1 MSSSELETSLETGLE
16 TGFET
21 GFETGLETGLET
33 EEHWIAV
40 SDLMS
45 GLMMLFLLIAVMYL
59 VIVERKNDEIERVV
73 VLYED
78 LREELYTDLLQEFA
92 PDLPLWGA
100 ELDKE
105 LKFRFTNTDL
115 LFEEGESDLKL
126 EFATILSD
134 FFPRYMAILSSAV
147 YRDEILEVRIEGH
160 TSSSWS
166 QAQSNDDAYLLN
178 MALSQERTRTTLGY
192 LLNLEAVAHEKD
204 WLRERLTANGL
215 SSSQLIVNAGG
226 DEDAE
231 RSRRVEFVVIT
242 DAETRLSTILQE
254 IR

>member
-1 MSSSELETSLETGLE
+1 MSSLDNSLEQE
-16 TGFET
+16 N
-21 GFETGLETGLET
+21 

-78 LREELYTDLLQEFA
+78 LREELFEDLNIEFSD
-92 PDLPLWGA
+92 DLDLWGA
-100 ELDKE
+100 ELDE
-105 LKFRFTNTDL
+105 DLKFRFTNTEL
-115 LFEEGESDLKL
+115 LFEEGESALKT
-126 EFATILSD
+126 EFADILSN
-134 FFPRYMAILSSAV
+134 FFPRYVDILASEK

-166 QAQSNDDAYLLN
+166 LARNSDDAYMLN
-178 MALSQERTRTTLGY
+178 MALSQERTRSALGFV
-192 LLNLEAVAHEKD
+192 LELDSVSHIKE

-215 SSSQLIVNAGG
+215 SSSRLIIAQNGE
-226 DEDAE
+226 EDAD

-254 IR
+254 IQ

>member
-1 MSSSELETSLETGLE
+1 MFSSELEHDD
-16 TGFET
+16 
-21 GFETGLETGLET
+21 

-59 VIVERKNDEIERVV
+59 VIVERKNREIERVV

-78 LREELYTDLLQEFA
+78 LRAELYQDLLIEFA
-92 PDLPLWGA
+92 DDLPLWGS
-100 ELDKE
+100 ELGED

-115 LFEEGESDLKL
+115 LFEEGESSLKPAFTL
-126 EFATILSD
+126 ILAD
-134 FFPRYMAILSSAV
+134 FFPRYVKILTSEK

-166 QAQSNDDAYLLN
+166 LARDTDDAYMLN

-192 LLNLEAVAHEKD
+192 ILGLTSVSHEKE
-204 WLRERLTANGL
+204 WLRSMLTANGL
-215 SSSQLIVNAGG
+215 SSSQLVVAGNG
-226 DEDAE
+226 EEDADS
-231 RSRRVEFVVIT
+231 SRRVEFVVVT
-242 DAETRLSTILQE
+242 DAETRLSAILRE

>member
-1 MSSSELETSLETGLE
+1 MLSAELEEE
-16 TGFET
+16 N
-21 GFETGLETGLET
+21 

-45 GLMMLFLLIAVMYL
+45 GLMMLFLLISVMYL

-78 LREELYTDLLQEFA
+78 LREELYQDLLGEFA
-92 PDLPLWGA
+92 SDLPKWGA
-100 ELDKE
+100 ELDE
-105 LKFRFTNTDL
+105 DLKFRFTNTEL
-115 LFEEGESDLKL
+115 LFEEGQSSLKP

-134 FFPRYMAILSSAV
+134 FFPRYMGILNSDQ
-147 YRDEILEVRIEGH
+147 YRDDILEVRIEGH
-160 TSSSWS
+160 TSSAWS
-166 QAQSNDDAYLLN
+166 FASDSDDAYMRN
-178 MALSQERTRTTLGY
+178 MALSQERTRTTLGFIFA
-192 LLNLEAVAHEKD
+192 LESVEHEKS

-215 SSSQLIVNAGG
+215 SSSQLIMDDNGV
-226 DEDAE
+226 EDPD
-231 RSRRVEFVVIT
+231 RSRRVEFVVVT

>member
-1 MSSSELETSLETGLE
+1 MLSTELDH
-16 TGFET
+16 
-21 GFETGLETGLET
+21 ET

-59 VIVERKNDEIERVV
+59 VIVERKNKEIERVV

-78 LREELYTDLLQEFA
+78 LRAELYADLSSEFES
-92 PDLPLWGA
+92 DLALWGA
-100 ELDKE
+100 ELGED
-105 LKFRFTNTDL
+105 LKFRFTNTEL
-115 LFEEGESDLKL
+115 LFEEGESTLKSD
-126 EFATILSD
+126 FSVILSD
-134 FFPRYMAILSSAV
+134 FFPRYLNILTSET
-147 YRDEILEVRIEGH
+147 YREDILEVRIEGH

-166 QAQSNDDAYLLN
+166 LARDSDDAYMLN

-192 LLNLEAVAHEKD
+192 LLELSSVVHEKQ

-215 SSSQLIVNAGG
+215 SSSQLIVGESG
-226 DEDAE
+226 LEDAD
-231 RSRRVEFVVIT
+231 RSRRVEFVVVT

>member
-1 MSSSELETSLETGLE
+1 MTLQHTDQHTELEQ
-16 TGFET
+16 
-21 GFETGLETGLET
+21 ET

-78 LREELYTDLLQEFA
+78 LRDELYADLQQEFA
-92 PDLPLWGA
+92 ADLPRWGA
-100 ELDKE
+100 QLDE
-105 LKFRFTNTDL
+105 DLRLRFTNTDL
-115 LFEEGESDLKL
+115 LFEEGESSLRSG
-126 EFATILSD
+126 FAEILAD
-134 FFPRYMAILSSAV
+134 FFPRYMTILASEK
-147 YRDEILEVRIEGH
+147 YRDDILEVRIEGH

-166 QAQSNDDAYLLN
+166 QAEDSDAAYLLN
-178 MALSQERTRTTLGY
+178 MALSQERTRSTLGY
-192 LLNLEAVAHEKD
+192 LMELEDVAHEKD
-204 WLRERLTANGL
+204 WLRQRLTANGL
-215 SSSQLIVNAGG
+215 SSSQLIRSAQGE
-226 DEDAE
+226 EDPDQ
-231 RSRRVEFVVIT
+231 SRRVEFVVVT

>member
-1 MSSSELETSLETGLE
+1 MQGTELEQ
-16 TGFET
+16 
-21 GFETGLETGLET
+21 ET

-45 GLMMLFLLIAVMYL
+45 GLMMLFLLIAIMYL

-78 LREELYTDLLQEFA
+78 LREELYQDLQAEFVS
-92 PDLPLWGA
+92 DLPRWGA
-100 ELDKE
+100 ELNED
-105 LKFRFTNTDL
+105 LKFRFTNTDV
-115 LFEEGESDLKL
+115 LFEEGQSTLRPD
-126 EFATILSD
+126 FVSILAD
-134 FFPRYMAILSSAV
+134 FFPRYMAILSSDK
-147 YRDEILEVRIEGH
+147 YREEILEVRIEGH

-166 QAQSNDDAYLLN
+166 QALNGDDAYLRN
-178 MALSQERTRTTLGY
+178 MALSQERTRSALGF
-192 LLNLEAVAHEKD
+192 LLELDAVAHEKA

-215 SSSQLIVNAGG
+215 SSSQLILDGTG
-226 DEDAE
+226 REDAE

-242 DAETRLSTILQE
+242 DAEARLSTILQE

>member
-1 MSSSELETSLETGLE
+1 MFSGELEQES
-16 TGFET
+16 
-21 GFETGLETGLET
+21 

-59 VIVERKNDEIERVV
+59 VIVERKNEEIERVV

-78 LREELYTDLLQEFA
+78 LREELYQDLLAEFGQ
-92 PDLPLWGA
+92 DLPLWGS
-100 ELDKE
+100 ELGED

-115 LFEEGESDLKL
+115 LFEEGESNLKP
-126 EFATILSD
+126 EFSEILTD
-134 FFPRYMAILSSAV
+134 FFPRYMAILTSEK
-147 YRDEILEVRIEGH
+147 YRGEILEVRIEGH

-166 QAQSNDDAYLLN
+166 QARDNDDAYMLN

-192 LLNLEAVAHEKD
+192 ILDLESVAHEKA
-204 WLRERLTANGL
+204 WLRDRLTANGL
-215 SSSQLIVNAGG
+215 SSSQLIVADNGE
-226 DEDAE
+226 EDAD
-231 RSRRVEFVVIT
+231 RSRRVEFVVVT

>member
-1 MSSSELETSLETGLE
+1 MLTGELETGSEN
-16 TGFET
+16 
-21 GFETGLETGLET
+21 

-45 GLMMLFLLIAVMYL
+45 GLMLLFLLIAVMYL

-78 LREELYTDLLQEFA
+78 LREELYADLLQEFEH
-92 PDLPLWGA
+92 DLPLWGA
-100 ELDKE
+100 ELNED
-105 LKFRFTNTDL
+105 LKFRFTNTDV
-115 LFEEGESDLKL
+115 LFEEGESALKP
-126 EFATILSD
+126 EFVEILTD
-134 FFPRYMAILSSAV
+134 FFPRYMSILSSED
-147 YRDEILEVRIEGH
+147 YRNEIREVRIEGH
-160 TSSSWS
+160 TSSSWA
-166 QAQSNDDAYLLN
+166 QAQDNDDAYLLN

-192 LLNLEAVAHEKD
+192 ILALDTVAHEKN

-215 SSSQLIVNAGG
+215 SSSQLIVAESGE
-226 DEDAE
+226 EDAQ